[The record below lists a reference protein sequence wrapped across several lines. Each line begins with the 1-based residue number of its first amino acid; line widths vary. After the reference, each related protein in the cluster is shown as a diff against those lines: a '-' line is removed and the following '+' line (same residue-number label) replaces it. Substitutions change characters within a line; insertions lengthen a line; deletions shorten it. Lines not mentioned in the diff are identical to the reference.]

1 MYIVCSMDLY
11 KDREDNVTQVKFGTT
26 NPPVFPDEESAID
39 HAKSITDKYGV
50 EYYVLKVGHKIQI
63 VKQFNVQAI

>member
-39 HAKSITDKYGV
+39 RAKSIADKYGV

-63 VKQFNVQAI
+63 IKQFNVQAI